1 MVVNA
6 ANPSCKSRLN
16 WSEFDPKTAAEER
29 GMPMAQIAE
38 LLQNNEAF
46 AASFSQGD
54 KPMPPGRQVAIVACM
69 DARLHPEKFLGLEIG
84 DAHVIRNAGGRASD
98 DAIRSLIISSQLLGT
113 KEFAVIH
120 HTDCGMLTFSNDD
133 LRAKLADAGDASGI
147 DFLPFSD
154 LAGSVRDDVETIR
167 NSPFIP
173 DGIPVSGYIY
183 DVATGRL
190 ETVVPAD

>member
-1 MVVNA
+1 MSSIDEMLE
-6 ANPSCKSRLN
+6 ANK
-16 WSEFDPKTAAEER
+16 
-29 GMPMAQIAE
+29 GY
-38 LLQNNEAF
+38 
-46 AASFSQGD
+46 AASFD
-54 KPMPPGRQVAIVACM
+54 KGGLPMPPARQVAIVTCM
-69 DARLHPEKFLGLEIG
+69 DARLHPAKFLGLEVG

-133 LRAKLADAGDASGI
+133 LRSKLADQGDASGI

-154 LAGSVRDDVETIR
+154 NEASVRDDVEKIR
-167 NSPFIP
+167 SSPFIP

-183 DVATGRL
+183 DVETGAL
-190 ETVVPAD
+190 QTVVEAGS

>member
-1 MVVNA
+1 MPVIDELIE
-6 ANPSCKSRLN
+6 ANK
-16 WSEFDPKTAAEER
+16 EFAE
-29 GMPMAQIAE
+29 
-38 LLQNNEAF
+38 
-46 AASFSQGD
+46 SFDKGD
-54 KPMPPGRQVAIVACM
+54 LPMPPARHVAIVACM

-113 KEFAVIH
+113 QEFAVIH
-120 HTDCGMLTFSNDD
+120 HTDCGMLTFTNDD

-154 LAGSVRDDVETIR
+154 NEAAVREDVEKIR

-183 DVATGRL
+183 EVETGRL
-190 ETVVPAD
+190 QTVVTADT